1 MMLDLCGDGEPEAK
15 WTTDLNDADEQT
27 SSITLGTL
35 KLYPKQPGAAA
46 VSAVGTGALIWQ
58 AGPALATALMA
69 SGGGCLR
76 EAIHSGAGIELGC
89 GCSALPGVALA
100 LCGMSKVAV
109 TDSIAVLTELRFNLA
124 AYIDD
129 ARASQPSLSLE
140 EVLLPEPLAWDD
152 PTALAGM
159 ASKEGYSIVVAAD
172 CDYADILHSALLDA
186 VSAALRPTVESAAL
200 FATAARCQRT
210 LRLFLSRLRARGFE
224 VSELSAM
231 LERLPS
237 DARPAEDSVR
247 FFAARWRS
255 DAQAHQTR
263 ERLVAAC
270 S

>member
-1 MMLDLCGDGEPEAK
+1 M
-15 WTTDLNDADEQT
+15 
-27 SSITLGTL
+27 
-35 KLYPKQPGAAA
+35 
-46 VSAVGTGALIWQ
+46 
-58 AGPALATALMA
+58 
-69 SGGGCLR
+69 
-76 EAIHSGAGIELGC
+76 
-89 GCSALPGVALA
+89 
-100 LCGMSKVAV
+100 
-109 TDSIAVLTELRFNLA
+109 A
-124 AYIDD
+124 AYIND
-129 ARASQPSLSLE
+129 ARASQPSLSLK
-140 EVLLPEPLAWDD
+140 EVLHPEPLAWDD

-172 CDYADILHSALLDA
+172 CDYADILQSRAGMSLRTVVYAASMVLDA

-210 LRLFLSRLRARGFE
+210 LRLFLSRLHERGFE

-237 DARPAEDSVR
+237 GALPTEDSVR
-247 FFAARWRS
+247 FFAALWQS

>member
-1 MMLDLCGDGEPEAK
+1 M
-15 WTTDLNDADEQT
+15 
-27 SSITLGTL
+27 
-35 KLYPKQPGAAA
+35 
-46 VSAVGTGALIWQ
+46 
-58 AGPALATALMA
+58 
-69 SGGGCLR
+69 
-76 EAIHSGAGIELGC
+76 
-89 GCSALPGVALA
+89 
-100 LCGMSKVAV
+100 
-109 TDSIAVLTELRFNLA
+109 A
-124 AYIDD
+124 AYIND
-129 ARASQPSLSLE
+129 ARASQPSLSLK
-140 EVLLPEPLAWDD
+140 EVLHPEPLAWDD

-172 CDYADILHSALLDA
+172 CDYADIQSALLDA

-210 LRLFLSRLRARGFE
+210 LRLFLSRLHERGFE

-237 DARPAEDSVR
+237 GALPTEDSVR
-247 FFAARWRS
+247 FFAALWQS